1 MVFDSAWGD
10 DSTPWMEIML
20 DLRSHTRV
28 CMYDRAN
35 MGHSDTQAGL
45 TTSAQIVKQLHT
57 LLVNAR
63 VEGPYL
69 PVGHSIGGMNM
80 LVFAS
85 RYPNEVAGLVLVDS
99 AHPDQADRSL
109 TALPTPAPDETE
121 AMASLRK
128 AIPWHNP
135 EGIPEP
141 MNWEETLAQVRAVK
155 SLGSMPLAVLVAV
168 DPEKSGSADIPP
180 EVSASLDKVWLDLH
194 KEYASLSTNGS
205 LILAKHSGHYI
216 QNDEPQLVIDT
227 ILELVDKARQK

>member
-1 MVFDSAWGD
+1 
-10 DSTPWMEIML
+10 
-20 DLRSHTRV
+20 
-28 CMYDRAN
+28 MYDRAN